1 MNNVVVS
8 ILGQRLDNT
17 GFGRKRWFRWRP
29 TMSLLMHHNFQVDE
43 LVLLYKK
50 SDEPLLKIT
59 IQDAEELCLNIKIT
73 PFLVEY
79 DDAWDFEQVYSQL
92 HDFSQQYS
100 FNPERNNYYFHITT
114 GTHVAQICIYLLT
127 EANYFPGKLIQSSP
141 SKEGSHGEYR
151 FIDLDL
157 SRYDQIATRFHKE
170 SQASISHLKSGIETK
185 NKKYNQLISEIEN
198 VAVRS
203 TAPILLTGPTGV
215 GKSHLAKKI
224 FELKQQRTQ
233 LTGTLVE
240 VNCATLRGDNA
251 MSTLFGHVK
260 GAYTGA
266 ASDRA
271 GLLMEANNG
280 LLFLDEIGELGQD
293 EQAMLLRAIEEKV
306 FTPFGSDKEVSSEF
320 QLIAGTNRNL
330 YQRIAEG
337 KFREDLLARINLWSY
352 QLPSLKDR
360 YEDIEPNIQFELLRY
375 AQNNNQKV
383 SFNSTAESKY
393 LAFSLSSYAEW
404 KANFRDLNSSITRM
418 ATLSTGGRITEDNVE
433 NEIQRLQIDWSG
445 SSDDDNK
452 DNNDELLKKSLS
464 EEVYDNI
471 DTFEQAQLVQV
482 IRICKE
488 SKSMADAGRK
498 LFDKSR
504 LQKSASNDSQ
514 RLKVYLKKYDIDF
527 KQL

>member
-1 MNNVVVS
+1 MNNIAVS
-8 ILGQRLDNT
+8 ILGQRLDNV
-17 GFGRKRWFRWRP
+17 GYGNKRWFRWRP
-29 TMSLLMHHNFQVDE
+29 TFSLLQHHDFQVDE
-43 LVLLYKK
+43 IILLHQA
-50 SDEPLLKIT
+50 DETRLLKMTVDDIK
-59 IQDAEELCLNIKIT
+59 QSCLDIKVT
-73 PFLVEY
+73 THLVDY
-79 DDAWDFEQVYSQL
+79 DDPWDFEQVYSEL
-92 HDFSQQYS
+92 HDFAHSHT
-100 FNPERNNYYFHITT
+100 FKPEQNNYYFHITT

-141 SKEGSHGEYR
+141 SKEGPHGEYR

-170 SQASISHLKSGIETK
+170 SQESISHLKSGIETK
-185 NKKYNQLISEIEN
+185 NKHYNQLIYEIEN
-198 VAVRS
+198 VAIRS
-203 TAPILLTGPTGV
+203 GAPILLTGPTGV

-224 FELKQQRTQ
+224 YELKRQRTQ
-233 LTGTLVE
+233 LVGKLVE

-266 ASDRA
+266 VSERA
-271 GLLMEANNG
+271 GLLMEANKG

-306 FTPFGSDKEVSSEF
+306 FTPFGSDKEVSSDF

-330 YQRIAEG
+330 YQRIEEG

-360 YEDIEPNIQFELLRY
+360 FEDIEPNIQYELMRY
-375 AQNNNQKV
+375 AQTNNQKV
-383 SFNSTAESKY
+383 SFNSAAKSKY

-418 ATLSTGGRITEDNVE
+418 ATLSTGGRITEEIVDS
-433 NEIQRLQIDWSG
+433 EIQRLQTDWSR
-445 SSDDDNK
+445 SKKRDSNSDDI
-452 DNNDELLKKSLS
+452 LLQKTLDD
-464 EEVYDNI
+464 EVYENI
-471 DTFEQAQLVQV
+471 DIFEQAQLAQV
-482 IRICKE
+482 IRVCKD

-498 LFDKSR
+498 LFNKSR

-514 RLKVYLKKYDIDF
+514 RLRVYFKKYNLEF
-527 KQL
+527 KAL